1 MKSYRHYVKRVLAR
15 LTMGTLVTIAVPLTV
30 LLLVLRFYGL
40 PTVAKDYVLNEIEK
54 RHIIPF
60 PVAVDSLQLDPTGA
74 ILANRVTVFRDA
86 NRQSIM
92 LQVDRVRVS
101 VAWLS
106 WWRGRGIIDS
116 ASIANA
122 EVDYPIGPDETADL
136 HEVNADVAF
145 DGKDIKI
152 ENLEARFLIFDL
164 NVHGTIH
171 NDGFPVAR
179 TAPTSTLT
187 PAQQTAARE
196 DNWRTI
202 VKTVDDIG
210 TEQPIDVQFEFETTT
225 HDLGGGRANF
235 ALDGRRLTWR
245 DAPVDELFHPRH
257 LQRWRG

>member
-15 LTMGTLVTIAVPLTV
+15 LTMGTLVTIAVPLLVT
-30 LLLVLRFYGL
+30 LAVLRVYGL
-40 PTVAKDYVLNEIEK
+40 PLVAKDYLLNEIQK

-86 NRQSIM
+86 NRQNIM

-106 WWRGRGIIDS
+106 WWRGRGFIDS

-122 EVDYPIGPDETADL
+122 EVDYPIGPNETANL
-136 HEVNADVAF
+136 REVNADVAF

-152 ENLEARFLIFDL
+152 ENADARFLVFAL
-164 NVHGTIH
+164 SVHGTIH

-179 TAPTSTLT
+179 ASTSTLT
-187 PAQQTAARE
+187 PAQQIAARE
-196 DNWRTI
+196 ENWRTI
-202 VKTVDDIG
+202 SEAGKPTSHSMAGD
-210 TEQPIDVQFEFETTT
+210 
-225 HDLGGGRANF
+225 
-235 ALDGRRLTWR
+235 
-245 DAPVDELFHPRH
+245 
-257 LQRWRG
+257 